1 MEKGRRERGSKRCE
15 EKEGYQIITRNSKYD
30 SSPICSSEKREQEQ
44 QTYNCIASTET
55 KGRKSQCG
63 SALLALR
70 ERERLCWVGGTGQNP
85 HSPNS
90 FLSLLSFL
98 AFTPIFFLCFF
109 SNCSLEQLRTHI
121 RLLILV
127 LT

>member
-70 ERERLCWVGGTGQNP
+70 ERERLCWVGGQDRTHTP
-85 HSPNS
+85 PIPSFLC
-90 FLSLLSFL
+90 FLSLLLLPSFSFVFL
-98 AFTPIFFLCFF
+98 VIVPLNNYAPIF
-109 SNCSLEQLRTHI
+109 
-121 RLLILV
+121 V
-127 LT
+127 Y